1 MEETNTKVLVID
13 EQGSQGWF
21 DARIGKL
28 TASRFGGLLT
38 RPRSKKDKEAG
49 LVSKT
54 TETYLREKV
63 TEVLTGETRQLS
75 SEALTWGSETENDAR
90 EFYELNKLVEVEQVG
105 FISWKENLMVG
116 GSPDGLV
123 GLDGIIEIKCP
134 YDSTNHTV
142 YLYNKEI
149 PKAYYAQIQGNL
161 FITDRKWCDFIVYNP
176 RVIDD
181 KYKMIVI
188 RIERDEEFIK
198 KLKEVIGISLNN
210 LEEMLKVVDL
220 TFKDVLERKYVK

>member
-134 YDSTNHTV
+134 YDSNNHTV

>member
-134 YDSTNHTV
+134 YDSNNHTV

-220 TFKDVLERKYVK
+220 TFEDVLERKYVK